1 MSESSP
7 KRLTLPEGQ
16 APTRLDKVLVELLD
30 LSRARAKKLLE
41 DDAVRVNGRRL
52 KKGLMVKGGDVI
64 EVKEGAEAVV
74 DPNAS
79 PEPQPDLPVRVA
91 YEDAHLVVFEKPSG
105 MPSHPLQ
112 VGERGTV
119 ANFIAARFPECL
131 KVAPEALR
139 EAGLVHRLDTETS
152 GLVCAARTAEAHA
165 ALRQAF
171 SLRAVEKIYLA
182 AVSGPIGDEGLIELP
197 LAHDPRDKR
206 KMLALGSDDLATQYK
221 ARQARTSFKVLERAI
236 DRSVLEVRIDTGV
249 MHQIRAHLAAIG
261 APILGDAL
269 YGGEALPGLK
279 RHFLH
284 ATKLGFM
291 HPMLGQRVDVESPLP
306 PDLVKAWADARQAGL

>member
-1 MSESSP
+1 
-7 KRLTLPEGQ
+7 
-16 APTRLDKVLVELLD
+16 
-30 LSRARAKKLLE
+30 
-41 DDAVRVNGRRL
+41 
-52 KKGLMVKGGDVI
+52 
-64 EVKEGAEAVV
+64 
-74 DPNAS
+74 
-79 PEPQPDLPVRVA
+79 
-91 YEDAHLVVFEKPSG
+91 
-105 MPSHPLQ
+105 
-112 VGERGTV
+112 
-119 ANFIAARFPECL
+119 
-131 KVAPEALR
+131 
-139 EAGLVHRLDTETS
+139 
-152 GLVCAARTAEAHA
+152 
-165 ALRQAF
+165 
-171 SLRAVEKIYLA
+171 VEKIYLA